1 MLIMRSKPKDLPSDN
16 FQEKFKSLDLYC
28 LVLFNDD
35 FNKFDFIVDSLIDI
49 CKHDPVQAEQCTFIA
64 HHKGKCDIK
73 IGSQSQLEDMK
84 LEFDLRGIST
94 LICPN

>member
-1 MLIMRSKPKDLPSDN
+1 MRGKPKDMPSDN
-16 FQEKFKSLDLYC
+16 FEGKYKSLNDYC

-35 FNKFDFIVDSLIDI
+35 VNKFEFIVESLIDI

-64 HHKGKCDIK
+64 HHKGKCEIK
-73 IGSQSQLEDMK
+73 IGSQSQLKEMK

-94 LICPN
+94 VVCQS

>member
-1 MLIMRSKPKDLPSDN
+1 MRSKPKERN
-16 FQEKFKSLDLYC
+16 IEGKSELLNDYC

-35 FNKFDFIVDSLIDI
+35 TNNYEYVVESLIDI

-73 IGSQSQLEDMK
+73 LGSYNQLEVMK
-84 LEFDLRGIST
+84 HEFDRRGINT
-94 LICPN
+94 LIYQN

>member
-1 MLIMRSKPKDLPSDN
+1 MRSKPKERN
-16 FQEKFKSLDLYC
+16 IEGKSSLLNDYC

-35 FNKFDFIVDSLIDI
+35 TNKYEYVVECLIDI

-73 IGSQSQLEDMK
+73 LGSYNQLEEMK
-84 LEFDLRGIST
+84 HEFDRRGINT
-94 LICPN
+94 LIYQN